1 MSNFKKIF
9 IKNFFIFL
17 SIYLFSNIKDKK
29 IFNII
34 KIIFYINFLHIFF
47 NPLIYLFKNFI
58 KKFFLL
64 LGLFFN
70 NILLLL
76 IINKFL
82 ENFKI
87 NYCIYFSYIA
97 FIISICDIL
106 TNEFFLKKEK
116 NNPSN
121 KKIIDI

>member
-1 MSNFKKIF
+1 MNNLKKFF

-17 SIYLFSNIKDKK
+17 SICFFSQIKDKK
-29 IFNII
+29 ILNII

-47 NPLIYLFKNFI
+47 NPLVYLFKEFI
-58 KKFFLL
+58 KKFFIF

-76 IINKFL
+76 IIDKFL
-82 ENFKI
+82 KSFKI
-87 NYCIYFSYIA
+87 HSCIYLSYIA
-97 FIISICDIL
+97 FIISISDLL
-106 TNEFFLKKEK
+106 TNKFFIKKEK
-116 NNPSN
+116 N